1 MYNLY
6 IEKCQEA
13 SVVPAKS
20 HLYRIIFNT
29 EFNLDFHVPKKDRC
43 DICMEYDEQKYAN
56 TLNEQL
62 QQKYNLYLKDKQ
74 ETQEKRDSDRKL
86 VDDTKAVIC
95 FDLQNVLTCPRGNI
109 SNFFL

>member
-6 IEKCQEA
+6 IEKCQEV

-20 HLYRIIFNT
+20 HLYRNIFNT

-62 QQKYNLYLKDKQ
+62 QQ
-74 ETQEKRDSDRKL
+74 
-86 VDDTKAVIC
+86 
-95 FDLQNVLTCPRGNI
+95 
-109 SNFFL
+109 